1 MIRHPVLVAFQFA
14 CAAAIAA
21 VGHYAT
27 AAEKA
32 RDEAPLTFALS
43 VLGENENR
51 DGAWEGVDLLADPGQ
66 RAERFQF
73 TVRPDRAAR
82 VTLDVLEEGGPRRLF
97 PALGQ
102 DPVLT
107 KGRLY
112 ALPGPSEFY
121 ELDGSARL
129 RLTVTP
135 ASAGPEAPE
144 PRLADPTGAATKARF
159 PLSDGA
165 KFDTSQRLFRAR
177 GAGMLELDLHR

>member
-1 MIRHPVLVAFQFA
+1 MIRHPVLVVFQCA

-51 DGAWEGVDLLADPGQ
+51 DGAWEGLDLLANPGQ
-66 RAERFQF
+66 RAERFQL

-82 VTLDVLEEGGPRRLF
+82 VTLDVLEEGGPRRIF
-97 PALGQ
+97 PALNQ
-102 DPVLT
+102 DPVLA
-107 KGRLY
+107 KGRSY

-121 ELDGSARL
+121 ELDGNARL

-135 ASAGPEAPE
+135 ASAATQAPE
-144 PRLADPTGAATKARF
+144 PRLADPAGAATQVRF

-165 KFDTSQRLFRAR
+165 KFDTSQRTFRAR
-177 GAGMLELDLHR
+177 GAGVLELDLRR

>member
-1 MIRHPVLVAFQFA
+1 MIRHPLLVVFQFA

-21 VGHYAT
+21 VSHFAA

-32 RDEAPLTFALS
+32 CEEAPFTFALS

-51 DGAWEGVDLLADPGQ
+51 DGAWEGLDLLESPDH
-66 RAERFQF
+66 RAERIQF
-73 TVRPDRAAR
+73 TVRPERAAR

-102 DPVLT
+102 DPVLA
-107 KGRLY
+107 KGRSY

-121 ELDGSARL
+121 ELDGAARL

-135 ASAGPEAPE
+135 ATASGQGLE
-144 PRLADPTGAATKARF
+144 PRLADVAGAATRVRF

-165 KFDTSQRLFRAR
+165 KFETSQRLYRAR
-177 GAGMLELDLHR
+177 GAGRLELDLHR